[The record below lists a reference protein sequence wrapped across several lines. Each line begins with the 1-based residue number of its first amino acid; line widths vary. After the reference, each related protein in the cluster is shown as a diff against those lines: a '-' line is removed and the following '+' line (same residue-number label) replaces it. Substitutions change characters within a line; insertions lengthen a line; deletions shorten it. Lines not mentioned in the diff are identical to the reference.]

1 MANSPGLRLKA
12 AMEAEKPLQAAGAI
26 NAMTAIMAERTGF
39 RALYLSG
46 AGVANASFAL
56 PDLGITTLND
66 VLEDARRITS
76 ASSLPLIVDA
86 DTGWGGAF
94 NIQRTVKQMIS
105 ASVAAIHIE
114 DQVAAKRCGQR
125 PGKKLVS
132 TNEMVDRIK
141 AAVDAKS
148 DNGFMVIAR
157 TDAAAVEGF
166 DAALERACAYR
177 DAGADVL
184 FPEALGGLEQY
195 AKFVRHMQAPVLANM
210 TEFGVAPLYTVQE
223 LAGAGVSIILY
234 PLSAFRAMN
243 RAAFDVYRAIR
254 ANGTQ
259 KDMLAI
265 MQTREELYE
274 LLRYYDYER
283 KLDLLYPGGK
293 Q

>member
-1 MANSPGLRLKA
+1 
-12 AMEAEKPLQAAGAI
+12 
-26 NAMTAIMAERTGF
+26 
-39 RALYLSG
+39 
-46 AGVANASFAL
+46 
-56 PDLGITTLND
+56 
-66 VLEDARRITS
+66 
-76 ASSLPLIVDA
+76 
-86 DTGWGGAF
+86 
-94 NIQRTVKQMIS
+94 MIS

>member
-12 AMEAEKPLQAAGAI
+12 AMEAEKPVQAAGAI